1 MLGLKLVVK
10 YGGTTLSSAADIQ
23 RTAKYLET
31 LSADHELAVVCS
43 AVGETTDQLVSIS
56 KAVSVGDRSKAAELV
71 RDVTER
77 HHTIAMDLVD
87 DHRTLER
94 LLGSLNTVFADLRAL
109 IDGLLLLG
117 EETPRSLDYLL
128 SFGERL
134 SIIMVAAAL
143 ENNGAKAV
151 HLTGKDAGILTD
163 AQFGR
168 SRPLMDTTKLR
179 VSKAVG
185 DIMAGGTIP
194 VLGGYSGADQHGRVT
209 TFGRGGSDYT
219 ATIIAACIDADQVWL
234 MGDMDG
240 MMTADPRIVDDAR
253 VLQEVSYAEVV
264 EMTMFGARQIH
275 PRTFEPVLDRGIPL
289 RIRSATNTD
298 HPGTLVVPTH
308 SDSARNTIKCVSTMR
323 GNGLIDI
330 QGFGM
335 VGSPGT
341 AAGIFGTLAG
351 PGISVVMIS
360 QNPSE
365 SSITIV
371 LKNADLHKAVHIL
384 EMEGLGKTIKRLDIT
399 TDVAVVALIG
409 AGLRGTVGTASRVFT
424 AVRNKDVNVIMI
436 TQGSSELNLA
446 FVVKDSDAE
455 TVVRALHAEFGLA
468 NLD

>member
-23 RTAKYLET
+23 RTAKYLKT

-43 AVGETTDQLVSIS
+43 AVGETTDHLLGIS

-94 LLGSLNTVFADLRAL
+94 LLGSINAVFADLRAL

-163 AQFGR
+163 ARFGR

-179 VSKAVG
+179 VSKALG
-185 DIMAGGTIP
+185 DVMAGGAIP

-219 ATIIAACIDADQVWL
+219 ATIIATCIDADQVWL

-308 SDSARNTIKCVSTMR
+308 SSSSRNTIKCVSTMR

-335 VGSPGT
+335 VGYPGT

-351 PGISVVMIS
+351 PGISVMMIS

-371 LKNADLHKAVHIL
+371 LKNADLHKAVHVL
-384 EMEGLGKTIKRLDIT
+384 EMEGLGKIIKRLDIT
-399 TDVAVVALIG
+399 TDVAIVALIG

-446 FVVKDSDAE
+446 FVVRDSDAE

-468 NLD
+468 SLD